1 MDIDSIC
8 LYGGNVN
15 FNGGKSLIKCALK
28 VGTAKLRKEN
38 CVLQTRTIRI
48 DIEHTFPIAII
59 GSEEANFR
67 EEFYKHKVVRF
78 GSETNGNCKN
88 RNFPRKTH
96 NVSIGQQNRL
106 SFRIASCDNQRSC
119 LFS

>member
-28 VGTAKLRKEN
+28 VGTAELRREN

-48 DIEHTFPIAII
+48 DIEHTFPIAVI
-59 GSEEANFR
+59 GSEEG
-67 EEFYKHKVVRF
+67 KILQ
-78 GSETNGNCKN
+78 T
-88 RNFPRKTH
+88 
-96 NVSIGQQNRL
+96 
-106 SFRIASCDNQRSC
+106 
-119 LFS
+119 